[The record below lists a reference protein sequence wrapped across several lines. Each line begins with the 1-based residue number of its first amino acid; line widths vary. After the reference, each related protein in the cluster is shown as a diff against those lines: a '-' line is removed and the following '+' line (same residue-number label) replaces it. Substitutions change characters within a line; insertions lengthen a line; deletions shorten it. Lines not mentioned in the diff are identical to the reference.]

1 MWWVDEN
8 VFAYLGDQHRWL
20 ALAALA
26 VMTTFFACLI
36 PLQVRMPR
44 PWQLHALDL
53 LSLPPSFAWFGVAFV
68 LVLDPALSFGFSTTT
83 LSVLVSVVCLMAISF
98 LPFVWSLM
106 LATRDPFIQRPR
118 SDAELAQP
126 LPPLRSV
133 RETPGHGLWLLV
145 VTLIVLGLPVYTMIR
160 LHPHPPIPDAVR
172 QGAVLAVSALVVVSV
187 AFALAVAGVKR
198 RGHAAHALQP
208 EWDDPPQNTA
218 DRMRASTE
226 PVRRASLREV
236 VVQRFRADPV
246 QAALYFAGILLLV
259 IVGLMSFGIM
269 MYERSSGHLLPT
281 TRPILSIVVCVAS
294 VCFCLSGLW
303 PLRHARPWW
312 TRPLRAIA
320 WASVTLWAIC
330 VVLSL
335 PKSVPLSAWLKSTFN
350 ALIHVF
356 FLVAAVSAV
365 LALVVMEVASR
376 RRRDASQADEEP
388 PE

>member
-160 LHPHPPIPDAVR
+160 LHPPTISRRRAPGGCLGRERAGGR
-172 QGAVLAVSALVVVSV
+172 ECGV
-187 AFALAVAGVKR
+187 APAVAGVKR
-198 RGHAAHALQP
+198 RGHAATLCSLSGMTHRRT
-208 EWDDPPQNTA
+208 PPIA
-218 DRMRASTE
+218 CGLP

-281 TRPILSIVVCVAS
+281 THPILSIVVCVAS
-294 VCFCLSGLW
+294 VCFCLGGLW

-350 ALIHVF
+350 ALSHVF